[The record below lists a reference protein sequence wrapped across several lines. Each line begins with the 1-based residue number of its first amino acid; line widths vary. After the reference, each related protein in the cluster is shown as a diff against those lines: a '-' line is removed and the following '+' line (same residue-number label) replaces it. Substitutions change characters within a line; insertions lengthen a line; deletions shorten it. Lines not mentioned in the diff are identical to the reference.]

1 MQLTVTAPPEVL
13 NRVTTFVAV
22 NDWPKTIPR
31 SRENAEGAARSFF
44 HACSIEDTEGVARML
59 APGVLA
65 ELKGTKL
72 TAHGVW
78 EEEND
83 AELVHQLRGDW
94 PGKEAAVQKVIQ
106 AWNRFPLRRIRVRGE
121 FSISFGPRYYA
132 SAEFG
137 GAPEQWVELSFIPD
151 HTGGTNGPLMIDTL
165 PPWFGEKEAGLNAS
179 QPSAEKPPAAECEA
193 SKSVWPEDSST
204 ERETQ

>member
-1 MQLTVTAPPEVL
+1 
-13 NRVTTFVAV
+13 
-22 NDWPKTIPR
+22 
-31 SRENAEGAARSFF
+31 
-44 HACSIEDTEGVARML
+44 ML

-83 AELVHQLRGDW
+83 AELVRQLRGDW
-94 PGKEAAVQKVIQ
+94 PGKEAAVQEVIQ

-132 SAEFG
+132 SAEFE

-151 HTGGTNGPLMIDTL
+151 RTGGTDGPLMIDTL
-165 PPWFGEKEAGLNAS
+165 PPWLLASPKREPTRGASFAISGSQANGDMYSSVSDHAFLKDLGLDTLFVEPGSPLEAEPDMQNAWNS
-179 QPSAEKPPAAECEA
+179 Y
-193 SKSVWPEDSST
+193 
-204 ERETQ
+204 

>member
-1 MQLTVTAPPEVL
+1 
-13 NRVTTFVAV
+13 
-22 NDWPKTIPR
+22 
-31 SRENAEGAARSFF
+31 
-44 HACSIEDTEGVARML
+44 ML